1 MKNNDTT
8 LRDIKC
14 INESQES
21 DRLTQIAFNSI
32 TIEELNNFVNQ
43 IEAGE

>member
-32 TIEELNNFVNQ
+32 TIEELNNFINQ